1 MGQRLN
7 IEIVSGETSLAN
19 CYYHWS
25 AYTISA
31 LLLTKAVIDA
41 YTDYD
46 PDINHGLQMAI
57 DLLESTGA
65 GINEAEKREIQ
76 KQPNTFGHLKFK
88 DCVSRNSGL
97 LAVTE
102 NGKEEIR
109 ELEEGRVTIDLAA
122 ETFCFD
128 VLCKDSFED
137 YVEYYWDERQEEI
150 QKQMFFDEAAFE
162 KLPECP
168 FDLCSVPFDKVDALI
183 DFVESNRC
191 ARDGEMVL
199 TWVE

>member
-25 AYTISA
+25 AYTLSA
-31 LLLTKAVIDA
+31 LLLTKEVIDA
-41 YTDYD
+41 YTSYD
-46 PDINHGLQMAI
+46 PDVNHGLQMAI
-57 DLLESTGA
+57 DLLEATGA
-65 GINEAEKREIQ
+65 GINETEKREIQ
-76 KQPNTFGHLKFK
+76 KQPNTFGRLKFE
-88 DCVSRNSGL
+88 DCVSRSSGL

-102 NGKEEIR
+102 NGKAETR
-109 ELEEGRVTIDLAA
+109 AWEEGRVTIDLAT

-128 VLCKDSFED
+128 VLNEDTFEN
-137 YVEYYWDERQEEI
+137 YVEYYLDESVL
-150 QKQMFFDEAAFE
+150 DEAAFE

-168 FDLCSVPFDKVDALI
+168 FDLCSVPFDKVDAII
-183 DFVESNRC
+183 DFVGSNRC

-199 TWVE
+199 SWIE